1 MRRLLLYSILLLS
14 AFSVFADL
22 GENGY
27 YRVRN
32 ASTKR
37 FAYLMDNKG
46 WFDVATS
53 SADVQALE
61 LYRDP
66 EKVLSDPAS
75 IFYVS
80 HVDTQ
85 SSKISYD
92 IAGQRTSVHGF
103 LDEYVKIMK
112 DKKIDGMQS
121 YLIYASKSGLTK
133 YLGDRRSDISVEK
146 GLSSVDVSGDRRLW
160 YFLPVDASSED
171 SYFGVSPT
179 LTAAGKH
186 YYPLYAA
193 FPFKAYSQGM
203 KFYIVTRID
212 SRGAVVIKEVDG
224 VIPDSTPVIV
234 ECSDLTPSGNR
245 LDIGGKPS
253 ASTGGNLLKGV
264 CFDND
269 DVIHY
274 NRTPFDKKSM
284 RVLTVKNGK
293 LVFGQGNYDFVP
305 RNQAYL
311 QLTDVSQYNTAD
323 FAVLTEEEYKKEFS
337 AVEAIP
343 ESVPVD
349 VYGLDGRLIKSG
361 IYKEDVSSLGKGLY
375 IIRYGEFSEKLTVR

>member
-203 KFYIVTRID
+203 KFY
-212 SRGAVVIKEVDG
+212 
-224 VIPDSTPVIV
+224 
-234 ECSDLTPSGNR
+234 
-245 LDIGGKPS
+245 
-253 ASTGGNLLKGV
+253 
-264 CFDND
+264 
-269 DVIHY
+269 
-274 NRTPFDKKSM
+274 
-284 RVLTVKNGK
+284 
-293 LVFGQGNYDFVP
+293 
-305 RNQAYL
+305 
-311 QLTDVSQYNTAD
+311 
-323 FAVLTEEEYKKEFS
+323 
-337 AVEAIP
+337 
-343 ESVPVD
+343 
-349 VYGLDGRLIKSG
+349 
-361 IYKEDVSSLGKGLY
+361 
-375 IIRYGEFSEKLTVR
+375 